1 MSSDLASNPFAVL
14 GISPRDRS
22 ERARAAV
29 DAASGA
35 QAASRREASATLG
48 ASASRLDAELAW
60 LPGAPPELGAQAI
73 AGLGNPT
80 ALFAVPAQGLARA
93 NILIDAIAALPD
105 SDAERLAEWTELL
118 ASVAALESVDDLMA
132 QINADRAL
140 AGVMLVSRRSAVE
153 EALTRRRATLVELTC
168 DEMTRRPTP
177 VMLKAMRALAERVP
191 APSDPMLVALFDRHA
206 AGVGDWLAEEAE
218 AAVRL
223 SNEIARV
230 ARLRPDA
237 LTPLTDSLEQL
248 LGRWAEIALPV
259 QRAAA
264 ARGEPGD
271 PASTRL
277 AEALTHAIDALQRN
291 ALHAAAATL
300 ADQGMA
306 ALAGMPQALSTLRD
320 EQGETDRDM
329 AELAKRDPMLHYSVA
344 LGSILSRELR
354 ISPEGVRYRDVFTSV
369 HDIEAIRWGRF
380 TGGGD
385 SLAPHGVSWTV
396 RGTKTNVDLAGQQVL
411 EEIVATMRRAWG
423 PMLMKRLATRL
434 HRGEAIRLD
443 KAVLRDESIALP
455 IAWSFG
461 ETVELGWDEIEMA
474 WDNDRLRLAGRA
486 QGNAR
491 VRLHPFAVD
500 NVTIIEDMIARVQ
513 ARRSIRLSDGLV

>member
-29 DAASGA
+29 DAAPGA

-60 LPGAPPELGAQAI
+60 LPGVPPELGAQAI

-80 ALFAVPAQGLARA
+80 ALFTVPVQGLARA

-105 SDAERLAEWTELL
+105 SDAPRLAEWTEQL
-118 ASVAALESVDDLMA
+118 ASAAVVDSADDLMA
-132 QINADRAL
+132 QVNADRAL
-140 AGVMLVSRRSAVE
+140 AGVMLVSSRSAVE
-153 EALTRRRATLVELTC
+153 EALARRRATLIERACAAITG
-168 DEMTRRPTP
+168 RPTR

-237 LTPLTDSLEQL
+237 LTSLTDSFEQL

-264 ARGEPGD
+264 LRGEPGD
-271 PASTRL
+271 PASIRL

-291 ALHAAAATL
+291 ALHAAAAVLT
-300 ADQGMA
+300 DQGMA
-306 ALAGMPQALSTLRD
+306 ALAGVPQALSTLRN
-320 EQGETDRDM
+320 EQGETDRDA
-329 AELAKRDPMLHYSVA
+329 AELGKRDPMLHYSVA

-354 ISPEGVRYRDVFTSV
+354 ISPEGVQYRDVFTSV
-369 HDIEAIRWGRF
+369 HDIDAIRWGRY
-380 TGGGD
+380 TGSSD
-385 SLAPHGVSWTV
+385 SVAPHGVSWTV
-396 RGTKTNVDLAGQQVL
+396 RGRKTTVNLAAQDVL

-423 PMLMKRLATRL
+423 PLLMKKLATRL
-434 HRGEAIRLD
+434 HRGEAIRLG

-461 ETVELGWDEIEMA
+461 ETVQLDWDEVEMA
-474 WDNDRLRLAGRA
+474 REGDQLRLSARA
-486 QGNAR
+486 QRNAR

-500 NVTIIEDMIARVQ
+500 NIPIIEDLIARVQ
-513 ARRSIRLSDGLV
+513 ARRGLRLSDGLI